1 MELQREELEKLY
13 ADTFKGI
20 QTGKI
25 IKGKVI
31 QVKEEGVIVDIGA
44 KSEGFIS
51 AVELPPDE
59 RSKLKPGNQ
68 LEVYVMDVKT
78 TDGFIILSRERVLRI
93 KTWDMLEDAC
103 NKGTSLKGK
112 IIGKV
117 KGGMNVEIA
126 GVNAFLPGSHIDLKS
141 CKDMESLIGEVCPFK
156 VLKINDKRSN
166 IVVSRRAI
174 LEEQREKLRK
184 ETLSTLQE
192 GSLVEG
198 VVKNLTDYGVF
209 VDLGGVDGLLHISDM
224 SWGKISHPGELFS
237 VGDTVEVVILNFDK
251 DTLRVTLGHKQKT
264 PDPWKDAEEKYPPGK
279 VIIGKITNILEY
291 GIFIKLEEGLD
302 GLVHVSEF
310 DWVEKIKK
318 PSKYFSIGDTV
329 EAVVLNVNKESKRIS
344 LSIKKLKPNPWETIK
359 QKYAVGE
366 KVTGRVKSISD
377 FGAFITLDEGID
389 ALLHISEMS
398 WTKHIKHP
406 SEVLKKGQKIEVV
419 ILSIDPEKERIAVGL
434 KELTPDPWIEEIP
447 NKFKPGDQ
455 VTGKIIRIADFGLFI
470 ELEGTVEGLINASDI
485 DKKKDEKL
493 DEMYKI
499 GTELTARIIN
509 VDTAERKISLSLK
522 TAGEA

>member
-20 QTGKI
+20 QAGKI

-31 QVKEEGVIVDIGA
+31 QIKKEGIIIDIGA
-44 KSEGFIS
+44 KCEGYIP
-51 AVELPPDE
+51 AVELPPEE
-59 RSKLKPGNQ
+59 RKKLQPGNH
-68 LEVYVMDVKT
+68 LEVYVMDART
-78 TDGFIILSRERVLRI
+78 SDGFVSLSRERVLRI
-93 KTWDMLEDAC
+93 KTWDMLENAC
-103 NKGTSLKGK
+103 NNGVTLEGK
-112 IIGKV
+112 IVGKV
-117 KGGMNVEIA
+117 KGGMTVEIA

-141 CKDMESLIGEVCPFK
+141 CKDMDSLIGEVCPFK
-156 VLKINDKRSN
+156 VLKINNKRSN

-174 LEEQREKLRK
+174 LEEQRGKLRE
-184 ETLSTLQE
+184 ETLFKLKE
-192 GSLVEG
+192 GALMEG

-209 VDLGGVDGLLHISDM
+209 IDLGGVDGLLHISDM

-237 VGDTVEVVILNFDK
+237 IGDTVEVIVLNFDK

-264 PDPWKDAEEKYPPGK
+264 PDPWKDAEKKYPPGK
-279 VIIGKITNILEY
+279 IIIGKVTNIVEY

-310 DWVEKIKK
+310 DWIEKVKK

-329 EAVVLNVNKESKRIS
+329 EAVVLNVNKENKRIS
-344 LSIKKLKPNPWETIK
+344 LSIKQLKPNPWETIK
-359 QKYAVGE
+359 QKYTVGK
-366 KVTGRVKSISD
+366 KVFGRVKSISD

-406 SEVLKKGQKIEVV
+406 SEILKKGQKIKV
-419 ILSIDPEKERIAVGL
+419 IIISVDPEKERIAVGL

-447 NKFKPGDQ
+447 NKFKPGDY
-455 VTGKIIRIADFGLFI
+455 VRGKITRIADFGLFI
-470 ELEGTVEGLINASDI
+470 ELEGAVEGLINSSEI
-485 DKKKDEKL
+485 DKNKDEKL
-493 DEMYKI
+493 DDIYKI
-499 GTELTARIIN
+499 GTELKARILN
-509 VDTAERKISLSLK
+509 VDTAERKISLNLK
-522 TAGEA
+522 TKDET